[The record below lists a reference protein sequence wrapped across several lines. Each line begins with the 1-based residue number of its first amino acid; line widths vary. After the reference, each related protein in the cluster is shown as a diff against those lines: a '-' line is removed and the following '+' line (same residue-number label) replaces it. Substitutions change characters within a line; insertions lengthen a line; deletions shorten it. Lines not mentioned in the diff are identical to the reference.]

1 MHLAFSDINQKIAAQ
16 TSDERNPDERF
27 TAWRP
32 VRLLVGG
39 QRRQSSHGGHPERGL
54 QRRRCEPDLQC
65 LRAGFRDDQRADRRL
80 CRVHRLGRLPGLRIG
95 RRLHDTLRASA
106 RVGFST
112 LDPGGFIGTNS
123 LLGSASG
130 GARYTDTL
138 VIDVAGRTGEI
149 VDLVF
154 ETAMH
159 GALSAVADY
168 TYVYGVADANLAVNV
183 NGVNVRVG
191 RDAKSFGNSV
201 SSDFNPGRV
210 QIELGSP
217 FAVSAELQTRARLF
231 RTTGSTQFYS
241 GDVVAD
247 FFNSGGIT
255 SFTLFEAGAGGA
267 LIPDWNLSSESGQFG
282 FYAAAVPA
290 PGAAWLL
297 ATGLVALAAK
307 RRARAAD
314 RTRAA

>member
-1 MHLAFSDINQKIAAQ
+1 MRDSLRGALCAFLLAVSAASPATAATLSGGYSVGAVNQTCNASGQGSGTINEQTAGCAEYIDSGAFQASGSGAA
-16 TSDERNPDERF
+16 S
-27 TAWRP
+27 
-32 VRLLVGG
+32 
-39 QRRQSSHGGHPERGL
+39 
-54 QRRRCEPDLQC
+54 
-65 LRAGFRDDQRADRRL
+65 
-80 CRVHRLGRLPGLRIG
+80 
-95 RRLHDTLRASA
+95 HDTLRASA